1 MKKKLIKLD
10 ATGKSVVYGIVGN
23 FSKYEDARGRVRQ
36 KGEYLLTKVANT
48 VGEYKARAVL
58 LKQKRGY

>member
-23 FSKYEDARGRVRQ
+23 FSKYEDARGQVRK
-36 KGEYLLTKVANT
+36 KGEYLLTKVANQ
-48 VGEYKARAVL
+48 VGEYKARAL
-58 LKQKRGY
+58 LQKKTKGY